1 MHILMFKVKSVCYDS
16 TFYLADLYGRMLETF
31 GHQVTY
37 FNSDDEPITA
47 LDRYIGMHFDAM
59 LDFNSLLPNLDT
71 DEGKLFL
78 DTIDAPFYNYI
89 LDHPLYHNKQ
99 LKAPLARYHV
109 ICLDTEHAEYISR
122 YYPHI
127 RSVHVL
133 PLCGLPF
140 LSGTESYQ
148 VSKLFKNFALE
159 QVDDT
164 QNNID
169 EISKKYDLI
178 FTGTYSDPNMLYQ
191 RIKGFDEPMSGQMQH
206 MIEIMLAEPALNQE
220 QALLRMLTEE
230 QIPVSKISVPEHLY
244 AFFMVDMY
252 VKSYYREQV
261 LNQVLSTGRTLCLY
275 GGMWDVWQ
283 TGYASQLDIHEMVPF
298 KDSPRV
304 LAGAW
309 ISLNVMPWFKA
320 GIHDRVLTAM
330 RSGTVSL
337 TDDSRMLDQYFA
349 KGEDLLVYDLAEL
362 DRIPEMVE
370 YYLEHKNALRDMAT
384 QGRLKAD
391 AQHSEI
397 VRVHALEQ
405 IFSADTQED

>member
-1 MHILMFKVKSVCYDS
+1 
-16 TFYLADLYGRMLETF
+16 
-31 GHQVTY
+31 
-37 FNSDDEPITA
+37 
-47 LDRYIGMHFDAM
+47 
-59 LDFNSLLPNLDT
+59 
-71 DEGKLFL
+71 
-78 DTIDAPFYNYI
+78 
-89 LDHPLYHNKQ
+89 
-99 LKAPLARYHV
+99 
-109 ICLDTEHAEYISR
+109 
-122 YYPHI
+122 
-127 RSVHVL
+127 
-133 PLCGLPF
+133 
-140 LSGTESYQ
+140 
-148 VSKLFKNFALE
+148 
-159 QVDDT
+159 
-164 QNNID
+164 
-169 EISKKYDLI
+169 
-178 FTGTYSDPNMLYQ
+178 
-191 RIKGFDEPMSGQMQH
+191 

-349 KGEDLLVYDLAEL
+349 KGEDLLVYDLTEL

-397 VRVHALEQ
+397 VRVHVLEQ
-405 IFSADTQED
+405 IFRADTQED

>member
-1 MHILMFKVKSVCYDS
+1 MI
-16 TFYLADLYGRMLETF
+16 
-31 GHQVTY
+31 
-37 FNSDDEPITA
+37 
-47 LDRYIGMHFDAM
+47 
-59 LDFNSLLPNLDT
+59 LDT
-71 DEGKLFL
+71 L
-78 DTIDAPFYNYI
+78 DGPFYNYI

-99 LKAPLARYHV
+99 LKAPLSRYHV
-109 ICLDTEHAEYISR
+109 ICLDTEHAEYIRR

-148 VSKLFKNFALE
+148 VSKLFGNSVLE
-159 QVDDT
+159 QLDDT

-191 RIKGFDEPMSGQMQH
+191 RIKGFDEPLSGQMQH

-349 KGEDLLVYDLAEL
+349 KGEDLLVYDLTEL

-397 VRVHALEQ
+397 VRVHVLEQ
-405 IFSADTQED
+405 IFRADTQED